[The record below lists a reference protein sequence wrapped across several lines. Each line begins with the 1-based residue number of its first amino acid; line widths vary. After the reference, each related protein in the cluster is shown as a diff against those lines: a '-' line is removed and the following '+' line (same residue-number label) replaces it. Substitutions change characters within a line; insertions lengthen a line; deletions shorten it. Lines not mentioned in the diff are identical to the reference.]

1 MSKLKVFFGGSQVSL
16 RALAA
21 ESGGQ
26 DMIEYSLLVAVMA
39 LGVVAALSGFQ
50 NVIGNVWGMISNNLS
65 GSS

>member
-1 MSKLKVFFGGSQVSL
+1 MSL